1 MDEQKYICPNC
12 GGLVDYGSKFCPH
25 CRYEFGEWA
34 AQADANQNSLPGGDS
49 ADNGISAPEDKKPKT
64 SLISLIA
71 VVAVVVAAIGSAVY
85 WFMNSDDTEKI
96 VAEAIKTGNM
106 APVFELYRNAP
117 DADKPQV
124 AYNIADAAFEI
135 TLKEVDGN
143 DNRQFLQTLY
153 EAVNND
159 KNSNLHIEAGGR
171 DEYMSPFIAL
181 VKYAYVQSTLEK
193 MVNETKADIEDY
205 LPANK
210 GINAD
215 TLNPREVRNIYAWVD
230 HPLDGGYVLYGT
242 QQLFFEIFPNYRN
255 CLGVLY
261 LPNGSDGSEL
271 PGYAY
276 NTDVLQIGTTT
287 LTWQNGRV
295 QDVPEY
301 LAIDPQ
307 FKELLWKNNTLKDVY
322 KPLDIV
328 QQDLKTMHE
337 NLGIIKKHYKN
348 ATPNLNFD
356 GLNFNSTE
364 DEFYSKAPLQSQ
376 KGKGTIHI
384 SNVFANGV
392 VVDFMPYFNYQ
403 VQDSVSVIE
412 SFTGSFSNGIKIGD
426 SQNQVA
432 QKMQPYYQLSAQP
445 DWLNYLMPNGQIY
458 SFGFDDGKLY
468 KVNVREA
475 PDWKN

>member
-12 GGLVDYGSKFCPH
+12 GGLVDYSSKFCPH

-34 AQADANQNSLPGGDS
+34 AQAVENKTTQTETGSIDDETIPAEE
-49 ADNGISAPEDKKPKT
+49 NGSKT
-64 SLISLIA
+64 SMFVIIA
-71 VVAVVVAAIGSAVY
+71 VLLAVIGGAVY
-85 WFMNSDDTEKI
+85 WFMNSNDTEKI

-117 DADKPQV
+117 DTDKPQV

-135 TLKEVDGN
+135 TLKEVAGN
-143 DNRQFLQTLY
+143 DNRKFLQTLY

-159 KNSNLHIEAGGR
+159 KNANLHIEAGGR

-193 MVNETKADIEDY
+193 MVNETKADIENY

-215 TLNPREVRNIYAWVD
+215 NLNPREVRNIYAWVD
-230 HPLDGGYVLYGT
+230 QPLDGGYVLYGT
-242 QQLFFEIFPNYRN
+242 QRLFFETFPNFRN

-261 LPNGSDGSEL
+261 LPNGADGSEL

-276 NTDVLQIGTTT
+276 NGDVLQIGTTT
-287 LTWQNGRV
+287 LTWKNGRE

-301 LAIDPQ
+301 LLIHPQ

-322 KPLDIV
+322 KPLDLV

-364 DEFYSKAPLQSQ
+364 DEFYSKAPLQLQ
-376 KGKGTIHI
+376 KGEGTIHI
-384 SNVFANGV
+384 TNVFANGV

-403 VQDSVSVIE
+403 VQDSVSVSE

-458 SFGFDDGKLY
+458 SFCFDDGKLY

>member
-1 MDEQKYICPNC
+1 MEEQKYICPSC

-34 AQADANQNSLPGGDS
+34 VQAAENKTTQTETGSIDDATIPAEENGSKNSMFV
-49 ADNGISAPEDKKPKT
+49 I
-64 SLISLIA
+64 IA
-71 VVAVVVAAIGSAVY
+71 VLLAVIGGAAY

-159 KNSNLHIEAGGR
+159 KNANLHIEAGGR

-205 LPANK
+205 LPVNK

-215 TLNPREVRNIYAWVD
+215 NLNPREVRNIYAWVD
-230 HPLDGGYVLYGT
+230 QPLDGGYVLYGT
-242 QQLFFEIFPNYRN
+242 QRLFFETFPNFRN

-261 LPNGSDGSEL
+261 LPDGSNGSEL

-322 KPLDIV
+322 KPLDLV

-348 ATPNLNFD
+348 ATPNLSFD

-376 KGKGTIHI
+376 K
-384 SNVFANGV
+384 
-392 VVDFMPYFNYQ
+392 
-403 VQDSVSVIE
+403 
-412 SFTGSFSNGIKIGD
+412 
-426 SQNQVA
+426 
-432 QKMQPYYQLSAQP
+432 
-445 DWLNYLMPNGQIY
+445 
-458 SFGFDDGKLY
+458 
-468 KVNVREA
+468 
-475 PDWKN
+475 

>member
-1 MDEQKYICPNC
+1 MDEQKYICPSC

-34 AQADANQNSLPGGDS
+34 AQAVENKTTQTESDS
-49 ADNGISAPEDKKPKT
+49 IDDETIPAEENGSKT
-64 SLISLIA
+64 SMFVIIA
-71 VVAVVVAAIGSAVY
+71 VLLAVIGGAVY

-106 APVFELYRNAP
+106 APVFELYRSAP
-117 DADKPQV
+117 DADKPQI

-159 KNSNLHIEAGGR
+159 KNANLHIEAGGR

-215 TLNPREVRNIYAWVD
+215 NLNPREVRNIYAWVD
-230 HPLDGGYVLYGT
+230 QPLDGGYVLYGT
-242 QQLFFEIFPNYRN
+242 QRLFFETFPNFRN

-287 LTWQNGRV
+287 LTWKNGRE

-301 LAIDPQ
+301 LLIHPQ

-322 KPLDIV
+322 KPLDRV
-328 QQDLKTMHE
+328 QQDLKTCTKTSVSSKS
-337 NLGIIKKHYKN
+337 IIKMHAK
-348 ATPNLNFD
+348 P
-356 GLNFNSTE
+356 
-364 DEFYSKAPLQSQ
+364 
-376 KGKGTIHI
+376 
-384 SNVFANGV
+384 
-392 VVDFMPYFNYQ
+392 
-403 VQDSVSVIE
+403 
-412 SFTGSFSNGIKIGD
+412 
-426 SQNQVA
+426 
-432 QKMQPYYQLSAQP
+432 
-445 DWLNYLMPNGQIY
+445 
-458 SFGFDDGKLY
+458 
-468 KVNVREA
+468 
-475 PDWKN
+475 